1 MGLIKEFKDFAVK
14 GNMVDM
20 AIGIIIGAAFSTIV
34 DSLVKQIISPPLSL
48 LTGEINFE
56 DKKWVLREAIGTHG
70 SPNYLEEVSIGYGI
84 FIQSVINF
92 LIVGFVLFLFVRF
105 MNRFREKAE
114 DPKNTQVKTPK
125 DIELLS
131 KIADQMEEQN
141 QMLRDR

>member
-1 MGLIKEFKDFAVK
+1 
-14 GNMVDM
+14 MVDM

-56 DKKWVLREAIGTHG
+56 DKKWVLREAIGTQG

>member
-56 DKKWVLREAIGTHG
+56 DKKWVLREAIGTQG

>member
-56 DKKWVLREAIGTHG
+56 DKNGCYERQLALMGARITWRK
-70 SPNYLEEVSIGYGI
+70 
-84 FIQSVINF
+84 F
-92 LIVGFVLFLFVRF
+92 LLATEFSSSR
-105 MNRFREKAE
+105 
-114 DPKNTQVKTPK
+114 
-125 DIELLS
+125 LLIS
-131 KIADQMEEQN
+131 
-141 QMLRDR
+141 

>member
-56 DKKWVLREAIGTHG
+56 DKKNGCYERQLALMGARITWRK
-70 SPNYLEEVSIGYGI
+70 
-84 FIQSVINF
+84 F
-92 LIVGFVLFLFVRF
+92 LLATEFSSSR
-105 MNRFREKAE
+105 
-114 DPKNTQVKTPK
+114 
-125 DIELLS
+125 LLIS
-131 KIADQMEEQN
+131 
-141 QMLRDR
+141 

>member
-1 MGLIKEFKDFAVK
+1 MGLVKEFKEFAVK

-34 DSLVKQIISPPLSL
+34 DSMVKQIISPPLSL
-48 LTGEINFE
+48 ITGEINFE
-56 DKKWVLREAIGTHG
+56 DKKWVLREAVGQPD
-70 SPNYLEEVSIGYGI
+70 SANYLEEVAIGYGI
-84 FIQSVINF
+84 FIQAVINF
-92 LIVGFVLFLFVRF
+92 LIVGFVLFLFVRI

-114 DPKNTQVKTPK
+114 DPKNNQVKTPK

-141 QMLRDR
+141 KLLRER

>member
-56 DKKWVLREAIGTHG
+56 DKKWVLR
-70 SPNYLEEVSIGYGI
+70 
-84 FIQSVINF
+84 
-92 LIVGFVLFLFVRF
+92 
-105 MNRFREKAE
+105 
-114 DPKNTQVKTPK
+114 KNVT
-125 DIELLS
+125 
-131 KIADQMEEQN
+131 
-141 QMLRDR
+141 

>member
-1 MGLIKEFKDFAVK
+1 
-14 GNMVDM
+14 
-20 AIGIIIGAAFSTIV
+20 
-34 DSLVKQIISPPLSL
+34 
-48 LTGEINFE
+48 
-56 DKKWVLREAIGTHG
+56 
-70 SPNYLEEVSIGYGI
+70 
-84 FIQSVINF
+84 
-92 LIVGFVLFLFVRF
+92 

>member
-1 MGLIKEFKDFAVK
+1 MGLIKEFKEFAVK

-48 LTGEINFE
+48 LTGEINF
-56 DKKWVLREAIGTHG
+56 DNKKWVLREAIGQPGTAD
-70 SPNYLEEVSIGYGI
+70 YLEEVAIGYGI

-105 MNRFREKAE
+105 MNRFREQAE
-114 DPKNTQVKTPK
+114 DPKNKQVKTPK

-131 KIADQMEEQN
+131 RIADQMEEQN
-141 QMLRDR
+141 KMLRDK

>member
-56 DKKWVLREAIGTHG
+56 DKKWVLREAIGTQG
-70 SPNYLEEVSIGYGI
+70 SPNYLEEVSI
-84 FIQSVINF
+84 V
-92 LIVGFVLFLFVRF
+92 
-105 MNRFREKAE
+105 
-114 DPKNTQVKTPK
+114 
-125 DIELLS
+125 
-131 KIADQMEEQN
+131 
-141 QMLRDR
+141 